1 MATDHRGAE
10 VEIFGERYT
19 LRSSDAPEHLRRVAE
34 YVDGKFR
41 ELVAQS
47 PSLVPSKVAV
57 LVSVNI
63 ADELFKQSEEVRRRE
78 QEALARIDG
87 IVALLRREDVTG

>member
-1 MATDHRGAE
+1 MATDRGAE

-19 LRSSDAPEHLRRVAE
+19 LRSDDAPEYLQRVAE
-34 YVDGKFR
+34 YVDTKFR
-41 ELVAQS
+41 ELIKQS

-63 ADELFKQSEEVRRRE
+63 ADELFKQSEKDRRRE

-87 IVALLRREDVTG
+87 IVALLRQDNAAG

>member
-1 MATDHRGAE
+1 MASDQRGAE

-19 LRSSDAPEHLRRVAE
+19 LRSGDAPEYLQRVAE

-41 ELVAQS
+41 ELVRQS

-63 ADELFKQSEEVRRRE
+63 ADELFKQDEEVRRRE
-78 QEALARIDG
+78 REALARIDG
-87 IVALLRREDVTG
+87 LVALLRREDVVG

>member
-1 MATDHRGAE
+1 MASDQRGAE

-19 LRSSDAPEHLRRVAE
+19 LRSSDAPEYLQRVAD

-41 ELVAQS
+41 ELVKQS

-63 ADELFKQSEEVRRRE
+63 ADELFKQGEEVRRRE
-78 QEALARIDG
+78 RETLARIDG
-87 IVALLRREDVTG
+87 IVALLRREDVVG

>member
-1 MATDHRGAE
+1 MAADQRGAE

-19 LRSSDAPEHLRRVAE
+19 LRSGDTPEYLQRVAE
-34 YVDGKFR
+34 YVDTKFR
-41 ELVAQS
+41 ELVKQS

-78 QEALARIDG
+78 QETLDRIDS
-87 IVALLRREDVTG
+87 IAALLRRENVAD

>member
-1 MATDHRGAE
+1 MTADHRGEE

-19 LRSSDAPEHLRRVAE
+19 LRSSDAPEYLQRVAE

-41 ELVAQS
+41 ELVKQS
-47 PSLVPSKVAV
+47 PSLMPSKVAV

-78 QEALARIDG
+78 QEALARIDD
-87 IVALLRREDVTG
+87 IVALLRCEGSAE

>member
-19 LRSSDAPEHLRRVAE
+19 LRSNDAPEYLQRVAE

-41 ELVAQS
+41 ELVKQS

-63 ADELFKQSEEVRRRE
+63 ADELFKQNEEVRRRE

-87 IVALLRREDVTG
+87 IVALLRREDVVG

>member
-1 MATDHRGAE
+1 MATGDQRTE

-19 LRSSDAPEHLRRVAE
+19 LRSEDASEYLHRVADF
-34 YVDGKFR
+34 VDTKFR
-41 ELVAQS
+41 EVTRNG

-63 ADELFKQSEEVRRRE
+63 ADELFMQTEEVRRRE
-78 QEALARIDG
+78 EEMLARIDG
-87 IVALLRREDVTG
+87 IVRLLEREAVTE

>member
-1 MATDHRGAE
+1 MATDRAAE

-19 LRSSDAPEHLRRVAE
+19 LRSSDTPEYLQRVAE

-41 ELVAQS
+41 ELIKQS

-63 ADELFKQSEEVRRRE
+63 ADELFKQSEEGRRRE

-87 IVALLRREDVTG
+87 IVALLRHAGAAG

>member
-1 MATDHRGAE
+1 MQ
-10 VEIFGERYT
+10 
-19 LRSSDAPEHLRRVAE
+19 RVAE

-41 ELVAQS
+41 EMIKQS

-87 IVALLRREDVTG
+87 IVALLRREDVVG

>member
-1 MATDHRGAE
+1 MASDRRGAE

-19 LRSSDAPEHLRRVAE
+19 LRSTDTPEYLQRVAE

-41 ELVAQS
+41 EMVKQS

-63 ADELFKQSEEVRRRE
+63 ADELFKQNDELRRRE
-78 QEALARIDG
+78 RETLARIDG
-87 IVALLRREDVTG
+87 IVALLRREDVVG

>member
-1 MATDHRGAE
+1 MATDQRGAD

-19 LRSSDAPEHLRRVAE
+19 LRSNDAPEYLQRVAE

-41 ELVAQS
+41 ELVKQS
-47 PSLVPSKVAV
+47 PTLVPSKVAV

-63 ADELFKQSEEVRRRE
+63 ADELFKRNEEVRRRE
-78 QEALARIDG
+78 TEALARIDG
-87 IVALLRREDVTG
+87 IVALLRREDVVG

>member
-1 MATDHRGAE
+1 MATEHRGAD
-10 VEIFGERYT
+10 VEIFGERYS
-19 LRSSDAPEHLRRVAE
+19 LRSNDPPEYLQRVAD

-41 ELVAQS
+41 ELVRQS

-63 ADELFKQSEEVRRRE
+63 ADELFKQGEEARRRE
-78 QEALARIDG
+78 QEALARIDD
-87 IVALLRREDVTG
+87 ILAVLRRGNGEA

>member
-1 MATDHRGAE
+1 MATDHPGAE

-19 LRSSDAPEHLRRVAE
+19 LRSGDAPEYLRRVAE

-41 ELVAQS
+41 ELVKQN
-47 PSLVPSKVAV
+47 PSLMPSRVAV

-63 ADELFKQSEEVRRRE
+63 ADELFKQGEEVHRRE
-78 QEALARIDG
+78 QEALARIDD
-87 IVALLRREDVTG
+87 IAALLRREDAAG

>member
-1 MATDHRGAE
+1 MATDHRAAD

-19 LRSSDAPEHLRRVAE
+19 LRSDDGPDYLQRVAE

-41 ELVAQS
+41 ELVRQS

-63 ADELFKQSEEVRRRE
+63 ADELFKQGEEARRRE
-78 QEALARIDG
+78 QEALTRIDEM
-87 IVALLRREDVTG
+87 VALLRREDVAR